1 MEATNHNKRK
11 TKVAAGGE
19 DNSSIL
25 SRGQQ
30 YGQGEQNDLG
40 FARASL
46 ETMRFSDPAY
56 MGLVHKKFRTAENF

>member
-1 MEATNHNKRK
+1 MEATNHNRRK
-11 TKVAAGGE
+11 TKIVVGRE

-25 SRGQQ
+25 SEGQQ

-46 ETMRFSDPAY
+46 ETMLFSDPVY